1 MFTALSFSLSVSLF
15 VSLLSFLPIRIYL
28 SVVPV
33 VWLVACVVV
42 QSVRTLV
49 IVVTTAPLREPPLM
63 LTATVGRS
71 AAVRLS
77 LRETI
82 PLG

>member
-33 VWLVACVVV
+33 VWLVACVAV
-42 QSVRTLV
+42 QSVRTHV
-49 IVVTTAPLREPPLM
+49 IVVTTVPLREPPLM
-63 LTATVGRS
+63 LTVTVGRS

>member
-1 MFTALSFSLSVSLF
+1 M
-15 VSLLSFLPIRIYL
+15 
-28 SVVPV
+28 
-33 VWLVACVVV
+33 VWLVASVAV
-42 QSVRTLV
+42 QSVRTHV
-49 IVVTTAPLREPPLM
+49 IVVTTVPLREPPLM

>member
-1 MFTALSFSLSVSLF
+1 M
-15 VSLLSFLPIRIYL
+15 
-28 SVVPV
+28 
-33 VWLVACVVV
+33 VWLVAFVAV

-77 LRETI
+77 LREMI

>member
-33 VWLVACVVV
+33 VWLVACVAV
-42 QSVRTLV
+42 QSVRTHV